1 MLIMRKHVGWT
12 VMLVLAMGALT
23 AQAQQGDAT
32 KPPREYYFSFAAYN
46 DGDYQDAARGF
57 RSAAR
62 AGIRSTE
69 GLWVDSICYHTMI
82 GECFYQM
89 GDNAKALEQYDFA
102 LKLAVFHINWMLR
115 IEFPDLIEPSAST
128 VQATINW
135 GVKQR
140 PTRLGRILDV
150 MYSLQGRMDNQ
161 AVLERTGGPVMV
173 PELYPLNVKEIV
185 RCTALAIYRRHQIM
199 GPLCQY
205 DPFTSQLVAALARRP
220 TRPNHWSQGWISC
233 QLGLAYA
240 AAGKTEQAVSE
251 LTKSLALAGQY
262 DHDLTALGL
271 LKLGELAFGQGQY
284 TNAASLFLE
293 STFAAAAFDQF
304 HLMREAFRWGLVT
317 HFVSGQK
324 GVYPPLERAS
334 AWARRDSR
342 ALQAWLMLLLAE
354 NYAAIGNTAQATRA
368 LTQVRQATGTRDMRD
383 GELGAYFN
391 YQTAVVD
398 FQGGNL
404 TGGTKA
410 LSLAMGFMKA
420 SSRRLFQINL
430 ADRFYVSGA
439 FSQRV
444 ADDVYSDVLREPTSA
459 DWGVDPM
466 ETLAVVLTPHPLP
479 IQHWFDV
486 AMQRKDYEKALD
498 ISDLL
503 RRHRF
508 YSTLPV
514 GGRML
519 ALRWVLEAPDGL
531 LDQKSLLQRQDLLG
545 RYPIYAQLSA
555 QAAATGKKLEAL
567 PIVPE
572 DPEVA
577 REQNKLL
584 EQLAQISMKQEAAIQ
599 DLALRREPSNFVF
612 PPHFSAKEIQQGMA
626 EDQLALAYM
635 LSDAGLTAFAVT
647 KDRITAWQIEKPAE
661 LHKKVGD
668 FLKQIGLTGNRY
680 GVDPAVLL
688 DDSWKAT
695 SAQLLQQLTDNADAA
710 AWGPYRELIIVPEG
724 FLWYVPFEAL
734 HLKVGGGSQPLLSR
748 LRVRYAP
755 TLGLI
760 NSAAQPRKPKA
771 ETVVVT
777 GQMYAGQDRQVTTD
791 AYKEI
796 DAVLPNS
803 SQLADRLP
811 APAAIYSSLLDRLI
825 VLSDQQQSR
834 GVYAW
839 APMCIDR
846 DRAGNSLSSWLALP
860 WQSPAEVVL
869 PGFHTA
875 AENALAKGGDGN
887 EIFLAACGLMA
898 TGARSILISR
908 WPVAGQSTY
917 DLIREYVQELP
928 YASAA
933 EAWQR
938 SVQLARQH
946 PIDPALEP
954 RLKAADLQ
962 ADLTADHPF
971 FWAGFALI
979 DTGSEPKP

>member
-1 MLIMRKHVGWT
+1 
-12 VMLVLAMGALT
+12 MLVLALAALT
-23 AQAQQGDAT
+23 AQAQQGDPT
-32 KPPREYYFSFAAYN
+32 KPPREYYIAMVPYI
-46 DGDYQDAARGF
+46 DGDYQNAARGF
-57 RSAAR
+57 QDAAK

-69 GLWVDSICYHTMI
+69 GRWVDSICYHTML

-89 GDNAKALEQYDFA
+89 GDNAKALEQYDSA

-135 GVKQR
+135 GIKQR
-140 PTRLGRILDV
+140 PTRLGRIAEV
-150 MYSLQGRMDNQ
+150 MYSLQGRPDNQ
-161 AVLERTGGPVMV
+161 TVLDRTGGVIMP

-199 GPLCQY
+199 GPLCQH
-205 DPFTSQLVAALARRP
+205 DPFTGQLVAALARRP

-240 AAGKTEQAVSE
+240 SAGKAEQAVSE
-251 LTKSLALAGQY
+251 LTKSLALAGQF

-271 LKLGELAFGQGQY
+271 LKLGELAFDQGQY
-284 TNAASLFLE
+284 ANAASLFLE
-293 STFAAAAFDQF
+293 CTFAAAAFEQY

-324 GVYPPLERAS
+324 GLYAPLEPAS
-334 AWARRDSR
+334 VWARRDSR

-354 NYAAIGNTAQATRA
+354 NYAAVGNTAQASRA
-368 LTQVRQATGTRDMRD
+368 LSQVSQATGTRDMRS

-391 YQTAVVD
+391 YQSAAVD

-404 TGGTKA
+404 SGGTKT
-410 LSLAMGFMKA
+410 LKLAMNFMQA

-444 ADDVYSDVLREPTSA
+444 ADDVFSDVLREPTSS
-459 DWGVDPM
+459 DWSVNPM

-486 AMQRKDYEKALD
+486 AMQRKDFEKALD

-514 GGRML
+514 GGRVL
-519 ALRWVLEAPDGL
+519 ALRWVLEAPDSL
-531 LDQKSLLQRQDLLG
+531 LDQASLLQRQDLLG
-545 RYPIYAQLSA
+545 RYPVYAQLSA
-555 QAAATGKKLEAL
+555 QAAAIGQKLEAL
-567 PIVPE
+567 PPVPT
-572 DPEVA
+572 DPVVA
-577 REQNKLL
+577 GEQGKLL
-584 EQLAQISMKQEAAIQ
+584 DQLAQISLKQEAAIQ

-612 PPHFSAKEIQQGMA
+612 PPHASAKEIQQGMT
-626 EDQLALAYM
+626 EDQLALAFL
-635 LSDAGLTAFAVT
+635 LSDMGLTAFAVS
-647 KDRITAWQIEKPAE
+647 KDKITAWQVEKPAE
-661 LHKKVGD
+661 LNEKIGNL
-668 FLKQIGLTGNRY
+668 LKQIGLTGSRY

-695 SAQLLQQLTDNADAA
+695 SAELLQTLTDNADAA
-710 AWGPYRELIIVPEG
+710 AWSPYRELIVVPES

-734 HLKVGGGSQPLLSR
+734 HLKSGGDSKPLISG

-760 NSAAQPRKPKA
+760 NSAGQPSKPKA

-777 GQMYAGQDRQVTTD
+777 GQMYAGQDRQVTMD

-796 DAVLPNS
+796 NAVLPDS
-803 SQLADRLP
+803 SQLTDRLP
-811 APAAIYSSLLDRLI
+811 APAAFYSSVLDRLI
-825 VLSDQQQSR
+825 VLSDQQRGR

-839 APMCIDR
+839 APMCLDR
-846 DRAGNSLSSWLALP
+846 DRAGNSLDSWFALP
-860 WQSPAEVVL
+860 WRSPAEIVL
-869 PGFHTA
+869 PGFHSA
-875 AENALAKGGDGN
+875 AENALSQGGDGN
-887 EIFLAACGLMA
+887 DIFLAACGLMA

-917 DLIREYVQELP
+917 DLIREYAQELP
-928 YASAA
+928 YTSAA

-938 SVQLARQH
+938 SVQVARHQ

-954 RLKAADLQ
+954 RLKAAGPQ
-962 ADLTADHPF
+962 TNLTAGHPF

-979 DTGSEPKP
+979 DTGNKPQP